1 MGSDRIDLL
10 LGTLEML
17 ILQILSRAP
26 HLHGYDVIERL
37 AERSGGALQVEEGA
51 LYPALHRLELKG
63 WLAGEWRLSPNNR
76 RAKYYHLTARGKRQ
90 LEQQKLEWQRVVGVM
105 ARVLELG

>member
-1 MGSDRIDLL
+1 MGKDRIDVL

-26 HLHGYDVIERL
+26 QLHGYDIIERL
-37 AERSGGALQVEEGA
+37 GERSAGALKVEEGA

-63 WLAGEWRLSPNNR
+63 WLAGEWRLSANNR
-76 RAKYYHLTARGKRQ
+76 RAKYYRLTARGRRQ
-90 LEQQKLEWQRVVGVM
+90 LEQQKVEWQRVVGVM